1 MLPACNPCCLT
12 CTLIIVQDQEAST
25 AGTSSPGSGSS
36 GSPKRAGRRAGQ
48 LSSLGSSW
56 EPDQV
61 KQLERGWTNLAYKP
75 VPDLKAESSKEVSS
89 GVQWSRKE
97 AVPTAWLSVR

>member
-1 MLPACNPCCLT
+1 M
-12 CTLIIVQDQEAST
+12 VQDQEAST

-48 LSSLGSSW
+48 LGSLGNSW

-61 KQLERGWTNLAYKP
+61 KALERGWTNLAYKP
-75 VPDLKAESSKEVSS
+75 VPELKAEPSKEVRS
-89 GVQWSRKE
+89 GAQCM
-97 AVPTAWLSVR
+97 AACF

>member
-1 MLPACNPCCLT
+1 M
-12 CTLIIVQDQEAST
+12 QDQEAST

-48 LSSLGSSW
+48 LSSLGSTW

-61 KQLERGWTNLAYKP
+61 KALERGWTNLAYKP
-75 VPDLKAESSKEVSS
+75 VPELRAEPSKEVSS
-89 GVQWSRKE
+89 G
-97 AVPTAWLSVR
+97 AWCMACLFDDLVLGFALELRAE

>member
-1 MLPACNPCCLT
+1 M
-12 CTLIIVQDQEAST
+12 VQDQEAST

-48 LSSLGSSW
+48 LSSLGNSW

-61 KQLERGWTNLAYKP
+61 KALERGWTNLAYKP
-75 VPDLKAESSKEVSS
+75 VPELKAEPSKEVRS
-89 GVQWSRKE
+89 GAQCM
-97 AVPTAWLSVR
+97 AACFLM